1 MPSSITTAIVQT
13 RKSKK
18 IKEQGHEIKPYTMIV
33 MEKDGRRRLGLDE
46 EGGTGDVV
54 VDGVGNGERDG
65 VGDDVG
71 DAVGDDHE
79 IKRLMESVW

>member
-1 MPSSITTAIVQT
+1 
-13 RKSKK
+13 
-18 IKEQGHEIKPYTMIV
+18 MIV
-33 MEKDGRRRLGLDE
+33 TEKDGRRRLGLDE

-71 DAVGDDHE
+71 GVGNSGDVGG
-79 IKRLMESVW
+79 RSR

>member
-1 MPSSITTAIVQT
+1 
-13 RKSKK
+13 
-18 IKEQGHEIKPYTMIV
+18 MIV

-79 IKRLMESVW
+79 IKR